1 MKNVKLDMCLVLS
14 FSCQLHTASC
24 SLYLGARG
32 TKMKRQEGKMQRKTK
47 HILAAILLVTFL
59 VGTGIGTAL
68 AQEQV
73 KVNIN
78 TATVDELSTL
88 KRIGPSYAQR
98 IVDYR
103 EQNGPF
109 EKPEDIMKVRGIGLK
124 TFEAN
129 KDMITCE

>member
-1 MKNVKLDMCLVLS
+1 MHYARTGGGGTIRKESKMRKRSARILTGFVLVA
-14 FSCQLHTASC
+14 F
-24 SLYLGARG
+24 
-32 TKMKRQEGKMQRKTK
+32 
-47 HILAAILLVTFL
+47 LL
-59 VGTGIGTAL
+59 GTGIGAVM

-78 TATVDELSTL
+78 KATVDELCTL

-109 EKPEDIMKVRGIGLK
+109 EKPKDIMKVRGIGLK

-129 KDMITCE
+129 KEIIVCE